1 MNEENFQK
9 FTNRSKKNTF
19 RNANGKR
26 RNKREQRS
34 DRHKGKQIINDL
46 IFEDPFKYNEHND
59 DNNQN

>member
-9 FTNRSKKNTF
+9 FTNRSKKNNF
-19 RNANGKR
+19 RPANGKR

-46 IFEDPFKYNEHND
+46 ILDDLPRYNEHNHD
-59 DNNQN
+59 QH